1 MRPVVHSHAFE
12 VELFGLG
19 AQGRLLGS
27 LLLGDLDL
35 ERIILFN
42 EYAAQCPEVRALNF
56 HELVVSVLEAHSKDA
71 KHLLALRANRRAH
84 AQPRRLIDRD
94 VHRERRILFQ
104 LLAEVHSDGAAFHGL
119 GTRIDHLIVHLATQ
133 HGRVVRRADN
143 ALDHALDVLF
153 RGPLIRDRHGVPGAR
168 KREDQ
173 ARFIAGVVIAC
184 HR

>member
-1 MRPVVHSHAFE
+1 M
-12 VELFGLG
+12 
-19 AQGRLLGS
+19 
-27 LLLGDLDL
+27 
-35 ERIILFN
+35 ERIILFD
-42 EYAAQCPEVRALNF
+42 EHAAQCPEVRALNF
-56 HELVVSVLEAHSKDA
+56 HELVVGVLEAHSEDA
-71 KHLLALRANRRAH
+71 KHLLALGSNRGAH

-104 LLAEVHSDGAAFHGL
+104 LLAEVHRDGAAFHGL
-119 GTRIDHLIVHLATQ
+119 GARIDHLIVHLATQ

-153 RGPLIRDRHGVPGAR
+153 RGPLIRDRYGVPGAR

-173 ARFIAGVVIAC
+173 ARFIAGIVIAC